1 MSSAYTPTAGWPAIN
16 VLDDGDPATASGIGA
31 ATFEALA
38 DRVEQLA
45 HPKWVP
51 CGAKSFK
58 SVAGRFNLNTDYL
71 GLETAT
77 AAGDTVTIM
86 LDDLLDGA
94 EISTIDVIF
103 TPKTTARGGWPLGSA
118 PNITLTRWAIPSG
131 GVSSN
136 VLVDTATYTP
146 VSQADYQNGNFKVIS
161 MSGVAAVV
169 DTLSYLYA
177 LTITDES
184 GANAIPGALFAAY
197 RVFYT

>member
-1 MSSAYTPTAGWPAIN
+1 MSSPYTPTAGWTAIN
-16 VLDDGDPATASGIGA
+16 VLDDGDAASASGIGA

-58 SVAGRFNLNTDYL
+58 SVAGRFSLDIDYL
-71 GLETAT
+71 GLVTAT

-86 LDDLLDGA
+86 LENLVHGA
-94 EISTIDVIF
+94 EISTIDVLF
-103 TPKTTARGGWPLGSA
+103 VPDTTARGGWPLGSA
-118 PNITLTRWAIPSG
+118 PVITLTRWAIPTG

-161 MSGVAAVV
+161 MGSIGEVV
-169 DTLSYLYA
+169 DTLQYLYA

-184 GANAIPGALFAAY
+184 GANAIPGALYAAY
-197 RVFYT
+197 RVFYS